1 MQWLWRLLGTP
12 PWATE
17 IIENQEELMATAQ
30 ENQATID
37 ALATQA
43 DKAKTEIV
51 EQIGKLEQA
60 AAAGQVLDFKAL
72 RSAVGGLDELNP
84 DAVVETGSGE
94 DTTSQV

>member
-12 PWATE
+12 TWATE

-30 ENQATID
+30 ENQASID

-60 AAAGQVLDFKAL
+60 AAAGQVLDFTAL
-72 RSAVGGLDELNP
+72 RTAVGGLDELNP
-84 DAVVETGSGE
+84 DAAVETGSGE